1 MFVSKILISGC
12 GISWSAQERPTW
24 VNVLKICGVNIDDQ
38 AGPAISNHSILNSM
52 IDSVLHGNYSQA
64 VCQLTA
70 TGKLD
75 VELTEHRK
83 KELVEKDKIRN
94 FTHKELWPSSVSTE
108 HSSKKLYYEYLYSPN
123 MEQKDIVHKWMLLYK
138 LCQEKNIKLH
148 TLFGYKINWTQDK
161 LRDSIK
167 ADHGYAIWD
176 DYISGEYYK
185 FHDHSSGERN
195 TVPNKHFMIY
205 LARKINSNFL
215 KLDIDEKLQRF
226 HE

>member
-1 MFVSKILISGC
+1 MSKILISGC

-94 FTHKELWPSSVSTE
+94 FTHKELWP
-108 HSSKKLYYEYLYSPN
+108 K
-123 MEQKDIVHKWMLLYK
+123 
-138 LCQEKNIKLH
+138 
-148 TLFGYKINWTQDK
+148 
-161 LRDSIK
+161 
-167 ADHGYAIWD
+167 
-176 DYISGEYYK
+176 
-185 FHDHSSGERN
+185 
-195 TVPNKHFMIY
+195 
-205 LARKINSNFL
+205 
-215 KLDIDEKLQRF
+215 
-226 HE
+226 